1 MATLRQFL
9 VDQSTVPQG
18 STVREH
24 LENPGSGGT
33 GPGETVFVA
42 EVLVVLDQSPI
53 EVEVADV
60 VPVEVEVA
68 TPQAIEVFI
77 TATGIQVEI
86 DQQSL
91 TGEL

>member
-9 VDQSTVPQG
+9 IDQSTVPQG

-42 EVLVVLDQSPI
+42 GVLVVLDQSPI
-53 EVEVADV
+53 EIGVEDIAAVEVDV
-60 VPVEVEVA
+60 A
-68 TPQAIEVFI
+68 APQAIEILV
-77 TATGIQVEI
+77 TTTGIEVEV
-86 DQQSL
+86 DQQRV